1 MRLATAI
8 AVALLAALHSRAA
21 DNPPADAPLSD
32 TKRQLQ
38 ALSRDEAAQ
47 KTGARN
53 DVRIDLSASALPG
66 IPLDAALP
74 KLGREDQDKEKL
86 KKESQRKNWLVD
98 GYDKLDRKKS
108 DSADPRDNKEGELD
122 EKEKLDPQDP
132 DYFLHVYEKQRAESD
147 AKQREFTR
155 ANATNDDSKLAKS
168 DPFAP
173 FMKEWLA
180 DSPVR
185 DALKEGQEA
194 SNPTTGGES
203 SARVAVPTESRP
215 APAVG
220 LLADSSRPTAA
231 NPFLQA
237 LGLPSTTAK
246 PTEFRAPA
254 AEPVARSAFDSPR
267 APAAVAPLQNERPRD
282 EARNALPPPPDD
294 KKYFPQLKKF

>member
-1 MRLATAI
+1 MRLPSVI
-8 AVALLAALHSRAA
+8 AVALLAASLSRAA

-38 ALSRDEAAQ
+38 ALNRDEAAQ
-47 KTGARN
+47 KTGTRN
-53 DVRIDLSASALPG
+53 DVRIDLPTGTGPGASLDLP
-66 IPLDAALP
+66 LP
-74 KLGREDQDKEKL
+74 SPNKEDKDKL
-86 KKESQRKNWLVD
+86 KKESQRKNWLLD

-108 DSADPRDNKEGELD
+108 DSADPRDKKDGELD

-155 ANATNDDSKLAKS
+155 ANANNDDSKLAKS

-203 SARVAVPTESRP
+203 SAHVAVPTESRP

-246 PTEFRAPA
+246 PTEFRAPV
-254 AEPVARSAFDSPR
+254 AELVARSAFDSPR

-282 EARNALPPPPDD
+282 ETRNALPPPPDD